1 MAERDKN
8 LDKASRKALKLLSKG
23 ELTVGEIVEKLTREL
38 GLEDYEAARLVYKLR
53 EEGKI
58 VILDPKPPT
67 NFLGYL
73 LSTRPA
79 WFWLLTLAIAL
90 TNTSIYILPQQP
102 PFRYIRYILG
112 SVFVLYLPGAAL
124 IELLYP
130 KRGDLSQ
137 LERFALSIGLSLA
150 LVPLVGLVLNYTP
163 WGIRLNPIVAS
174 LTLLTLTL
182 ALGAVYR
189 KYTYH
194 ILVNRPSKA

>member
-1 MAERDKN
+1 ME
-8 LDKASRKALKLLSKG
+8 KALNVRMKRK
-23 ELTVGEIVEKLTREL
+23 VV
-38 GLEDYEAARLVYKLR
+38 
-53 EEGKI
+53 
-58 VILDPKPPT
+58 
-67 NFLGYL
+67 
-73 LSTRPA
+73 
-79 WFWLLTLAIAL
+79 WLLTLAIAL

-194 ILVNRPSKA
+194 ILVNRPGKA